1 MLPKVGQ
8 RIRVFSLVPNSW
20 IIGTVLDLTEENGE
34 SKVRVLI
41 EDWVG
46 FPRNFV
52 VTISTKEVEL
62 ISGGI

>member
-41 EDWVG
+41 EDWVV